1 MEKGAG
7 CGGQWCSVCLVHSEA
22 LDSIPEN
29 KRDKEGTGEE
39 EMEPSHQP
47 CGLQQKQGP
56 HVEL

>member
-1 MEKGAG
+1 
-7 CGGQWCSVCLVHSEA
+7 VHSEA

-56 HVEL
+56 HVDL